1 MPTCFLWRGKQ
12 NASLGFILLRCHCHC
27 WRSLLSSFQRF
38 LLRPGNQNNYH
49 KQCDMIPYFSFHQGL
64 LFRLATKEV
73 LSGVEANGNPFVFI
87 FLVQGFNDLAQKVL
101 HLASSE
107 DWIRTL
113 PRIGMYWVAYRK
125 SKYKPAVCFLLRFEK
140 GKAEKATFRFCS

>member
-1 MPTCFLWRGKQ
+1 
-12 NASLGFILLRCHCHC
+12 
-27 WRSLLSSFQRF
+27 
-38 LLRPGNQNNYH
+38 
-49 KQCDMIPYFSFHQGL
+49 MIPYFSFHHGL

-107 DWIRTL
+107 D
-113 PRIGMYWVAYRK
+113 
-125 SKYKPAVCFLLRFEK
+125 
-140 GKAEKATFRFCS
+140 